1 MEPIFHGTRPLT
13 GRIGERKIVD
23 PEAKKWIT
31 IIIICFAGII
41 VTMMCYLIYVLV
53 RAGGG

>member
-1 MEPIFHGTRPLT
+1 L
-13 GRIGERKIVD
+13 D